1 MDRSV
6 VAFLEGVVA
15 FTVIAATGMSG
26 VSLWLRSRAQRR
38 PELDSDALDALR
50 QENSELRAR
59 MVELEERVDFV
70 ERRLVQEQQ
79 PPQLPKQAER
89 TPV

>member
-6 VAFLEGVVA
+6 VAFVEGVVA
-15 FTVIAATGMSG
+15 FVVIAATGMSA
-26 VSLWLRSRAQRR
+26 VSLWIRSRAQRR
-38 PELDSDALDALR
+38 RELDGSALDALEA
-50 QENSELRAR
+50 ENSELRVR
-59 MVELEERVDFV
+59 MAELEERVDFV
-70 ERRLVQEQQ
+70 ERRFVQEQQ